1 MKKHSRSWRNLPARS
16 LPRATKTFPQ
26 RTPQS
31 THKRRIIF
39 ALIKKCVPFLGIA
52 LLLSISLTAGAF
64 WWYSRELP
72 DPNRLID
79 RDIPQ
84 TTKIYDRTGEH
95 ILYEI
100 HGEEKRTLVRL
111 AELPDYVKWAAIA
124 LEDKN
129 FYKHKGFDYFGII
142 RAIFSNV
149 TSGDLTGQGG
159 STITQQLVKNA
170 ILTKEKVLSRK
181 IKELILAHQL
191 EQKFSKD
198 EILQMYLNEIPYG
211 SNAYGIQSASQT
223 FFGKDTQSLTIAESA
238 LLASLPNAPSR
249 FSPYGSHK
257 DELIGRKEKTLKA
270 MHDQGYINDDE
281 FENAHTQ
288 ELEFKPRI
296 DKIEA
301 PHFVFYIKE
310 LLSEKYSE
318 TVVEQGGL
326 KVITTLDYEKQQ
338 AAEKAIADM
347 SSKIETSGGSN
358 AALVAID
365 PKTGHILALVG
376 SRGFFNQDID
386 GQVNV
391 TIRPRQPGSS
401 FKPIVYAAAF
411 RKGYT
416 PSTILYDVVTDFDP
430 RPGSQYAPKN
440 YTLKEYGPVTM
451 RQALQGSLNISAVK
465 TLHLVGVK
473 TATDF
478 AKNLGYTTLTAP
490 DRYGL
495 ALVLGGGEI
504 KLLEHTGA
512 YAVFANQGVRNPIT
526 GILKVEAPD
535 GNVLEEFKESP
546 IQVLDTQTS
555 QLITNVL
562 SDNQARAFIFGAN
575 SALQIGGRPVA
586 AKTGTTNDYKDAW
599 TIGYTPSLAA
609 GVWVGNNDNT
619 SMKGEGGSTLAAP
632 IWNTFMRSALANTP
646 IEPFPTPEQ
655 VTTGK
660 PVLDGISGERKIKID
675 RASGKLAT
683 EFTPLSFVEE
693 KTFRDVHSILHY
705 VQKDNPRA
713 DAPNDPSKDPQYT
726 EWETAVARWAK
737 ENNIV
742 SSNESAPTEPDDLHT
757 AQNRP
762 SLTVYEPTANTTIK
776 QAQLTP
782 SLATSAPRGVSRVE
796 YSIDEVLWDTVG
808 SAPYVRT
815 LTLDRLGKGEH
826 ILRITALDD
835 IDNNTSVEIPFIY
848 EGPSQLIGQN
858 EPTAGT
864 SLITALWLSPTD
876 KSAIPKSSFPLTLT
890 ITVSPPAQVKRVNY
904 YYSTQNKVPF
914 FIDSTREPT
923 TPQATTTWR
932 TAPAPGTYILYA
944 NIVDTNNISYKTNEV
959 TVVIQ

>member
-1 MKKHSRSWRNLPARS
+1 MTKHSRSWRNLPARPFS
-16 LPRATKTFPQ
+16 RTAKSFSQKSSYNPR
-26 RTPQS
+26 R
-31 THKRRIIF
+31 KRIF
-39 ALIKKCVPFLGIA
+39 FLLIKKCAPFLGIA
-52 LLLSISLTAGAF
+52 ILLSISLTAGAF

-84 TTKIYDRTGEH
+84 TTKIYDKTGEH
-95 ILYEI
+95 VLYEI

-129 FYKHKGFDYFGII
+129 FYKHKGFDYWGII
-142 RAIFSNV
+142 RAMFSNV
-149 TSGDLTGQGG
+149 ASGDLTGQGG

-191 EQKFSKD
+191 EKKFSKD

-223 FFGKDTQSLTIAESA
+223 FFGKDAQALTIAESA

-257 DELIGRKEKTLKA
+257 DDLLGREKKTLKA

-281 FENAHTQ
+281 FEKANNQ
-288 ELEFKPRI
+288 ELVFKPRI

-310 LLSEKYSE
+310 QLSEKYGE
-318 TVVEQGGL
+318 TMVEQGGL
-326 KVITTLDYEKQQ
+326 KVITTLDYDKQK

-347 SSKIETSGGSN
+347 SSKIEASGGSN
-358 AALVAID
+358 AALAAID
-365 PKTGHILALVG
+365 PKTGQILAMVG
-376 SRGFFNQDID
+376 SRDFFNQDID

-401 FKPIVYAAAF
+401 FKPMVYTAAF
-411 RKGYT
+411 RKGYS

-430 RPGSQYAPKN
+430 RPDSQYAPKN

-451 RQALQGSLNISAVK
+451 RQALQGSLNIPAVK
-465 TLHLVGVK
+465 TLYLVGVK
-473 TATDF
+473 TATDL
-478 AKNLGYTTLTAP
+478 AKNLGYTTLTNP

-495 ALVLGGGEI
+495 ALVLGGGEV

-512 YAVFANQGVRNPIT
+512 FGVLANEGIRNPIV
-526 GILKVEAPD
+526 GILKVESPD
-535 GNVLEEFKESP
+535 GKVLEEFKESP
-546 IQVLDTQTS
+546 TQVLDAQTAR
-555 QLITNVL
+555 LTNNIL
-562 SDNQARAFIFGAN
+562 SDNQARTFIFGAN
-575 SALQIGGRPVA
+575 SALQLGSRPVA

-599 TIGYTPSLAA
+599 TLGYTPSLAA

-619 SMKGEGGSTLAAP
+619 PMKGEGGSTLAAP
-632 IWNTFMRSALANTP
+632 IWNAFMRAALANTQV
-646 IEPFPTPEQ
+646 EQFTPPESIN
-655 VTTGK
+655 TGK

-675 RASGKLAT
+675 RASKKLAT
-683 EFTPLSFVEE
+683 EFTPISFVEE
-693 KTFRDVHSILHY
+693 KTFRDLHSILHY
-705 VQKDNPRA
+705 VQKDNPRG
-713 DAPNDPSKDPQYT
+713 DRQSDPSKDPQYGD
-726 EWETAVARWAK
+726 WEAAIARWAK

-742 SSNESAPTEPDDLHT
+742 ASDESAPTESDDVHT
-757 AQNRP
+757 PQNRP
-762 SLTVYEPTANTTIK
+762 SLTVYEPTTNSSIK
-776 QAQLTP
+776 QAQLIP
-782 SLATSAPRGVSRVE
+782 SLAVSAPRGVSRVE
-796 YSIDEVLWDTVG
+796 YLIDEILWDTVG
-808 SAPYVRT
+808 AAPYVRT
-815 LTLDRLGKGEH
+815 LQLDRLGKGEH
-826 ILRITALDD
+826 ILRVTALDD
-835 IDNNTSVEIPFIY
+835 IDNSTSIEIPFIY
-848 EGPSQLIGQN
+848 EGPSQPTGQN
-858 EPTAGT
+858 TTPTT
-864 SLITALWLSPTD
+864 IPLSTLWLSPTD
-876 KSAIPKSSFPLTLT
+876 KSTIPQSSFPLTLT
-890 ITVSPPAQVKRVNY
+890 ITVSPPSQVKRVNY
-904 YYSTQNKVPF
+904 YYSSQNNIPI

-932 TAPAPGTYILYA
+932 TAPPPGTYTLYA
-944 NIVDTNNISYKTNEV
+944 NSVDSNNVSHKTNEV